1 MIKRIQFLFLILS
14 AFAFFSC
21 SNQVEKSASVSF
33 SLSKNSSRAITQEAS
48 GSWSLKISLS
58 GGEKIEK
65 SFEIQEDSLSK
76 SQAFTLDDLT
86 AGGIVKVDVNVYCGE
101 VQYFKAKETQTL
113 TLAEGENSVDI
124 VLTKSIENSGDSTDD
139 NSKTSTDD
147 DSKTSDD
154 DDSKTSTTGDSEISI
169 ADSGSISIS
178 AVDSD
183 GNSYVYSSSSVPAIP
198 YLKATTFTIS
208 NATFNSYTWY
218 LNGEKLS
225 GTGSS
230 ISLTPAENNVSL
242 SGNNSLVCFY
252 GTNFSAEF
260 KFTTSDS
267 TSTDTSSATT
277 E

>member
-1 MIKRIQFLFLILS
+1 MIKRIQFLLLILS

-33 SLSKNSSRAITQEAS
+33 SLSKNAVQKITSARAATDDSAS
-48 GSWSLKISLS
+48 ETKASDSEWSLKISLS
-58 GGEKIEK
+58 GGYSDEKIYPIEEI
-65 SFEIQEDSLSK
+65 SDDSSQFEQQFILNG
-76 SQAFTLDDLT
+76 LT
-86 AGGIVKVDVNVYCGE
+86 AGETVEVDVNVYYGE

-124 VLTKSIENSGDSTDD
+124 VLERVGN
-139 NSKTSTDD
+139 
-147 DSKTSDD
+147 
-154 DDSKTSTTGDSEISI
+154 SEISI

-183 GNSYVYSSSSVPAIP
+183 GNSYVYSSSSVPTIP

-208 NATFNSYTWY
+208 NTTFDSYTWY

-230 ISLTPAENNVSL
+230 ISLTPAENKVSL
-242 SGNNSLVCFY
+242 SGKNSLVCFY
-252 GTNFSAEF
+252 GTNFLAEF

-267 TSTDTSSATT
+267 ASTSADSETSS